1 MIDKYWSKEEVI
13 SMESK
18 PHFNCNN
25 YGENLLSTFDS
36 NAFGIYHFADD
47 AYVYYFYKAKDQE
60 EVVIDELK
68 SFSVFFYKGDAKT
81 VINIGNQNKHIKCN
95 DTIQVENSSL
105 IMKVD
110 GGNVLLLIAGIR
122 QSSISDSSV
131 RITKYE
137 NIKKVSKP
145 WGYEL
150 WINGEHPGYAIKKIH
165 IHAGFRTS
173 LQYHNFKRETNVLFE
188 GNANLY
194 FKSNDNVMNDS
205 VKDSDISMVNIN
217 TPTIIDIMPKVL
229 HRIESISDIIL
240 CEVSTPYLDDVVR
253 VSDDKK
259 RKDGRIEDEHK

>member
-1 MIDKYWSKEEVI
+1 MIDKHWSKEEVI
-13 SMESK
+13 SMGNK
-18 PHFNCNN
+18 PHLNCNN
-25 YGENLLSTFDS
+25 YGGNLLTTFNPD
-36 NAFGIYHFADD
+36 AFGSYLFADD

-60 EVVIDELK
+60 EVVIDKLK
-68 SFSVFFYKGDAKT
+68 SFSVFFYKGDPKT
-81 VINIGNQNKHIKCN
+81 VVNIVNQNKHIKCN

-110 GGNVLLLIAGIR
+110 GGDVLLLIAGTR
-122 QSSISDSSV
+122 KSSISDFSS

-165 IHAGFRTS
+165 IRAGFRTS

-188 GNANLY
+188 GNANFY
-194 FKSNDNVMNDS
+194 FKSNENVMNDN
-205 VKDSDISMVNIN
+205 VNGPDISTVDIN
-217 TPTIIDIMPKVL
+217 APTIIDIMPKVL

-240 CEVSTPYLDDVVR
+240 CEVSTPHLDDVVR